1 MLSNVK
7 RIQLWCICCEADET
21 AKRSEV
27 LLHGNDVS
35 SLFLLSEFHFSLIRL
50 DHTEPRLKLN
60 DS

>member
-7 RIQLWCICCEADET
+7 RIQLWCICGEADET

-35 SLFLLSEFHFSLIRL
+35 SLFLLSEFIFL
-50 DHTEPRLKLN
+50 
-60 DS
+60 